1 MSQTQTEILRKAER
15 LATDLAGGPVRVEK
29 NVLLSVVAEFMS
41 DPRGDVDRLRRTLNL
56 LKAGSGGHLKRTAN
70 YAQQVETVVDGLEE
84 TLADRDLTPGDL
96 KSLLGWAARL
106 LLVQADV
113 APKSRQTGPPP
124 RNEPSQP
131 RPPKTFGGMGSRNRS
146 TLEKLKEKL
155 QNGNED
161 ES

>member
-1 MSQTQTEILRKAER
+1 MNQNQTEILRKAER

-41 DPRGDVDRLRRTLNL
+41 DPRGDVERLRRTLKL

-70 YAQQVETVVDGLEE
+70 YAQQVETVADGLKE
-84 TLADRDLTPGDL
+84 TLADPDLTHEDL
-96 KSLLGWAARL
+96 KSLLGWTARL

-113 APKSRQTGPPP
+113 VAKPEDGRKAGK
-124 RNEPSQP
+124 EPTKPS
-131 RPPKTFGGMGSRNRS
+131 PPKTFGSMGSKNRS
-146 TLEKLKEKL
+146 TLEQLKEKL
-155 QNGNED
+155 RNGNEG